1 MRYYKFNI
9 FFFCGFVCI
18 LLCISCK
25 HNTQQS
31 NALLFR
37 VDSENK
43 TAISIN
49 INADISNII
58 DFTNLIDSFQYTPL
72 EVSDECLIG
81 AINKIIYHNNTYY
94 ILDREKAKALFCFD
108 SNGHFERKIGN
119 IGQGPGEFV
128 QPTDFILT
136 SSHII
141 ILDQFAHKLLFF
153 NLNGEFSHT
162 INLKYKVHGITSLAN
177 DSLFLAKPGDNR
189 NSDVADYELLV
200 MDVNGEVRLKGI
212 YNPYQLKYSISGYN
226 SQIMNGKTIYA
237 KPMSCYI
244 YEITESE
251 MKERYYL
258 NITNNSLPKNYE
270 ELCEGNYEN
279 FIKNYKENYNYFSG
293 QFIETDKFILFTVKN
308 TKNLPVIIIYDK
320 DSQEMKSGIMGANS
334 SSPKFNE
341 IKSIV
346 FSIGNYLT
354 VDGNHIIGAVDS
366 YYISGKGE
374 DNPLLFWFSLKN

>member
-1 MRYYKFNI
+1 M
-9 FFFCGFVCI
+9 
-18 LLCISCK
+18 LCISCK